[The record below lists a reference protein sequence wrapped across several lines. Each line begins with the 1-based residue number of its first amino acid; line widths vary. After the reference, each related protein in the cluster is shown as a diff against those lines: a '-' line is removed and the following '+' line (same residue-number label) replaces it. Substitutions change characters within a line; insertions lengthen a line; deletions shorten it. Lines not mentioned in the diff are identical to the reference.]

1 LAILNPEHLLE
12 QADRL
17 IASGSRG
24 QPRQVD
30 VRRAISA
37 AYYAV
42 FHAALTFAADNFVG
56 VSKRTKSQYSLVY
69 RSVDH
74 RSLRDLCTEAAK
86 QNVAPR
92 LAAHIPVNGFGVE
105 LQEFAGIVLELQRK
119 RQDADYNP
127 SIRVKA
133 SDARLAASAARNAL
147 TRLRS
152 APGSEREA
160 FLSLLLFD
168 PR

>member
-17 IASGSRG
+17 ITSGLRG

-30 VRRAISA
+30 LRRAVSA

-42 FHAALTFAADNFVG
+42 FHAALILAADQFVG
-56 VSKRTKSQYSLVY
+56 VSKRATSQYSLVY

-74 RSLRDLCTEAAK
+74 RSLRDLCVEVAK
-86 QNVAPR
+86 QNMASR
-92 LAAHIPVNGFGVE
+92 FTGHIPGNGFGSE
-105 LQEFAGIVLELQRK
+105 MQKFATIVLELQRK
-119 RQDADYNP
+119 RQSADYDP
-127 SIRVKA
+127 FIRVEK
-133 SDARLAASAARNAL
+133 SDAQLAVSISRSALMSFRSASAE
-147 TRLRS
+147 
-152 APGSEREA
+152 GREA